1 MSIEQIRGEIN
12 KKPNDGLLYYYLAKK
27 LFSRSLNDID
37 TLEEVKNDLN
47 KAIKLAPN
55 LYMAHFLLGR
65 IHLLMKNNSG
75 AEEEFRKA
83 MAIKPDSLLAKEYI
97 GKCLSIHDPVDMN
110 KKSIRD
116 TFYLLENEI
125 RRFIEMRLKNEL
137 KENWLRDGVPQRIR
151 GEWAKRRE
159 EGLEEENSLSL
170 LHFADFHDYRG
181 IMENNKVFFASY
193 LNIKKWQERLGELEP
208 IRNALAHSRPIPK
221 EAEKKVKDYYTEFMN
236 ISGLVK

>member
-1 MSIEQIRGEIN
+1 MTIERIKEEIN

-37 TLEEVKNDLN
+37 TLEEVKNELN

-65 IHLLMKNNSG
+65 IHLLMKNNEG
-75 AEEEFRKA
+75 AEEEFRNA

-97 GKCLSIHDPVDMN
+97 SKCLSIDTIDMS

-125 RRFIEMRLKNEL
+125 RRFIETRLKSEL
-137 KENWLRDGVPQRIR
+137 KDNWLRDGVPQRIR

-170 LHFADFHDYRG
+170 LHFADFHDYRS
-181 IMENNKVFFASY
+181 ILENNKVFFASY
-193 LNIKKWQERLGELEP
+193 LNIKTWHERLGELEP

-221 EAEKKVKDYYTEFMN
+221 EAEKKVKNYYTEFMN
-236 ISGLVK
+236 IAGLVK